1 MSDFNYNGFLA
12 VKILSIGYYSMA
24 YFFFGSF
31 MSIILNYFMKPID
44 PKTQI
49 KEKKLVKIVKICL
62 EILLNFALIGISFYF
77 IRKIVKNYIPF
88 PLDTFYGFDK
98 NKLKELQGGIII
110 ATIYMTFQTKL
121 VQKLNYL
128 KMLLEL

>member
-1 MSDFNYNGFLA
+1 
-12 VKILSIGYYSMA
+12 
-24 YFFFGSF
+24 
-31 MSIILNYFMKPID
+31 MKPID

-49 KEKKLVKIVKICL
+49 KEKKKKKLVKIVKICL

-128 KMLLEL
+128 KMLL